1 MVCVYQLR
9 TRSCLVAYLLYVLQE
24 RVPSR
29 RSVVILVC
37 VSTCSFARQHRR
49 EYNATSG
56 ASRRTEHAL
65 RHVNT
70 ASSIESKVN
79 NRADA
84 NSPQHDLQ
92 LLHTHRER
100 FLCCKAPARAPC
112 AFASQPVHHHA
123 LLIPEVAA
131 SPGSTNARNSLLTSS
146 GVTRSPGD
154 RAQIPPSPPA
164 DMIAPSAHFPEP
176 IK

>member
-123 LLIPEVAA
+123 LLRRPRLHHSSRTCTCVRPHG
-131 SPGSTNARNSLLTSS
+131 SPKLLHRLGPQTL
-146 GVTRSPGD
+146 VTVC
-154 RAQIPPSPPA
+154 
-164 DMIAPSAHFPEP
+164 
-176 IK
+176 